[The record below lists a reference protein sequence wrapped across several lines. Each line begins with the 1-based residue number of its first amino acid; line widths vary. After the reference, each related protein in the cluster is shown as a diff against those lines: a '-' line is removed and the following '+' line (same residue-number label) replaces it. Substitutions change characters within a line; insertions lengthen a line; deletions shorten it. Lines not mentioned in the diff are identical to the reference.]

1 MSVSIRRVLNQLL
14 MLGSCVLLLGAV
26 GVKAEEKME
35 LVVDHV
41 MFPVYFNNPFV
52 SLMEEVWQEQSKGKV
67 FVGKQNASFKG
78 VYFQTSAF
86 YVEYL
91 STVKNEPF
99 WSNALYLVVPKK
111 YWGFYKNPA
120 LLTEHFLIPD
130 FGSGYQLVSPDYPYL
145 SKVVSK
151 GVEYSGLTILISPAL
166 EQEITH
172 IGGLQWTLPQDG
184 SVRVHNSLVRPHEM
198 GVINENNK
206 LVAPLFEANPIL
218 REFL

>member
-1 MSVSIRRVLNQLL
+1 MIKSIKTILHKFMVIS
-14 MLGSCVLLLGAV
+14 SCLLLLGSV

-52 SLMEEVWQEQSKGKV
+52 ALMEEVWREQNQGKV
-67 FVGKQNASFKG
+67 FVGKQNASFIG
-78 VYFQTSAF
+78 VYFQTNQF

-111 YWGFYKNPA
+111 YWGFYKKPA
-120 LLTEHFLIPD
+120 LLTEYFLIPE

-145 SKVVSK
+145 NKVIAKDVN
-151 GVEYSGLTILISPAL
+151 YSGLTILISAAL
-166 EQEITH
+166 EKEITQ
-172 IGGLQWTLPQDG
+172 IGGQQWTLPKDG
-184 SVRVHNSLVRPHEM
+184 SVRVQNGLVRPHEM